1 MQLTVTNI
9 STSPVYIRD
18 LYTELPPGGSVIT
31 ERSGS
36 DLSSMEGLIAA
47 MNEGTVSVS
56 IAPSAAEVASGFL
69 TPPQAVQAVDMA
81 PVAAEAVAAG
91 LVILRVSLAAGVGG
105 APDDVIAYEANAL
118 PFKFRVIDAWA
129 MVSTGVAL
137 SNLNVYTQAA
147 GAGTLLAGPIDATGT
162 QVARMTGPTASAV
175 ATPGATEGLF
185 VRRDDSGIVGELV
198 LLVRRES

>member
-1 MQLTVTNI
+1 M
-9 STSPVYIRD
+9 
-18 LYTELPPGGSVIT
+18 IT

-91 LVILRVSLAAGVGG
+91 LVILRVSLAVGVGG

-162 QVARMTGPTASAV
+162 QVARMTGPTASAM